1 MKKIALITF
10 LSIISIISF
19 SQTYRYGD
27 ITRETHDEKWHL
39 INTEVYA
46 YNVSVTVNDDKSYS
60 IVCKTVGYGIDSYT
74 LKYVKTTGKGAK
86 YHDDIKGDFYL
97 EDNLE
102 AYGGLRLTNV
112 ENKNYIVLVFS
123 NLKKQKEDD

>member
-1 MKKIALITF
+1 MKKLILLF
-10 LSIISIISF
+10 VLISTAAI

-27 ITRETHDEKWHL
+27 ITRETHNDKWHL

-46 YNVSVTVNDDKSYS
+46 YNVSVTVNDDKSFS

-102 AYGGLRLTNV
+102 AYGGLRLTSV
-112 ENKNYIVLVFS
+112 ENKNYVVLIFS
-123 NLKKQKEDD
+123 NLKKQKEND